1 MEKSANRA
9 EWKSQKKDSMEK
21 SEKGQ
26 YEQVIKQDSRAKSE
40 AGQMGRVRNSMENS
54 ESEKLNTS
62 DKEIDN
68 KSSRFSIATKLNLFK
83 EPQSEKMSKNT
94 SMVSL
99 VIRAKPKLN
108 DTISIDALIE
118 AKKALI
124 SATNEEIGELPYL
137 YTFTLK
143 KFCENINEKLRIN
156 QEFF

>member
-1 MEKSANRA
+1 MSFNSTPNKDIYQGIRERFAEIKLNSKNNSKSSISSLDRIA
-9 EWKSQKKDSMEK
+9 EFRKKLERSFVPKNE
-21 SEKGQ
+21 
-26 YEQVIKQDSRAKSE
+26 
-40 AGQMGRVRNSMENS
+40 
-54 ESEKLNTS
+54 EKLNTS

-143 KFCENINEKLRIN
+143 KFCENINENDL
-156 QEFF
+156 